1 MATVIWLNLDNISVE
16 FLLHYTTT
24 MLTHHNLRI
33 FYFIE
38 LFRFSTGSSNEMNV
52 TRRFNIMTLFKNPHT
67 KYPTP
72 PFPKQE
78 QEVPGTE
85 PKMKPQ
91 ADHGEESYSG
101 SGRLKDAKALITGA
115 DSGIGRAIA
124 IAYASE
130 GADVVINYGY
140 DIEDGDAAET
150 ARLVEKEGRRALLSK
165 GDLRKENYCQELID
179 FCVRELGGIDILVN
193 NAAYQMAHKTLEEL
207 TAEEWDRTFETNIRS
222 MFYLC
227 KAAVPCMKPGS
238 SIINTTSVNSYH
250 PNAVLLDYAAS
261 KGAIQNF
268 TANLAQMLLEQDKGI
283 RVNAVAPGPVWT
295 PLIPSTMPEPENFG
309 KDSPIKRPA
318 QPAEIAPAYVFLA
331 SEESSYIAGATL
343 AITGG
348 KIAM

>member
-1 MATVIWLNLDNISVE
+1 
-16 FLLHYTTT
+16 
-24 MLTHHNLRI
+24 
-33 FYFIE
+33 
-38 LFRFSTGSSNEMNV
+38 
-52 TRRFNIMTLFKNPHT
+52 MTLFKNPHS
-67 KYPTP
+67 KYPAP

-85 PKMKPQ
+85 AQMKPQ
-91 ADHGEESYSG
+91 ADHGEESYVG
-101 SGRLKDAKALITGA
+101 TGKLDGARALITGG

-124 IAYASE
+124 IAYARE

-140 DIEDGDAAET
+140 TVEDEDAAET
-150 ARLVEKEGRRALLSK
+150 ARWVEREGRKAVLSK
-165 GDLRKENYCQELID
+165 GDIRDEDYCNELIEL
-179 FCVRELGGIDILVN
+179 CVQQLGGIDILIN

-227 KAAVPCMKPGS
+227 KAAVPLMPPGS
-238 SIINTTSVNSYH
+238 SIINTASVNSYR

-268 TANLAQMLLEQDKGI
+268 TANLAQILLEQDKGI

-295 PLIPSTMPEPENFG
+295 PLIPSTMPEPDKFG
-309 KDSPIKRPA
+309 QESPIKRPA

-331 SEESSYIAGATL
+331 SEQSSYIAGATL
-343 AITGG
+343 AVTGG
-348 KIAM
+348 KIAI